1 MSKRR
6 RWRCPALAL
15 GAVMAVAP
23 PIASG
28 QTIGVVDSAAVAEVR
43 DLIRQAN
50 PELDARRAALAAAEA
65 RVPAAGALG
74 PAVLSAELEEV
85 PDGFDVTE
93 AGSFRLDL
101 SREVSGGGRRA
112 ASRAVAGQAVARARL
127 EVALV
132 ERALL
137 AQAEGLLAH
146 YLGSIAVAER
156 LSAQDSLLT
165 GAEDAVTARFA
176 VGESRYVDVLRLRA
190 ERLRTRAEIAQARTE
205 ALRGRRG
212 LIGLV
217 GPIDTA
223 IQRLTRSLDQLAE
236 RAPAVMDALAF
247 PPPPSTDSLVAVS
260 APVQLAEVAV
270 QEAEAGLQLTAAE
283 QRTRVNASV
292 GVQRFG
298 GDDGQHRIGPT
309 LGASVTL
316 PFTDRG
322 AGRATRLA
330 AERNILAARAE
341 QRAAL
346 SRARASLGAAR
357 DRYETAVANAA
368 LFEAALMRGAR
379 EERENALA
387 SYRTGTLSLLELLD
401 FERAVTQAEVSQNRS
416 RIAAAEA
423 LADLLA
429 GGADIPEHTLSDADL
444 PGGGS

>member
-1 MSKRR
+1 MNNRQ
-6 RWRCPALAL
+6 RWRYPALAL
-15 GAVMAVAP
+15 SSVIAVAP
-23 PIASG
+23 SVAAG
-28 QTIGVVDSAAVAEVR
+28 QTIGGVDSATVTEVR

-101 SREVSGGGRRA
+101 NREVSGGGRRA

-127 EVALV
+127 ELALV
-132 ERALL
+132 ERGLL
-137 AQAEGLLAH
+137 ARTEGLLAH
-146 YLGSIAVAER
+146 YLGSLAVAAR
-156 LSAQDSLLT
+156 LSAQDSLLA
-165 GAEDAVTARFA
+165 GAEDAVTTRFA

-190 ERLRTRAEIAQARTE
+190 ERLRTRAEMAQARSE

-212 LIGLV
+212 LVGLV
-217 GPIDTA
+217 GPADSVVQQLTA
-223 IQRLTRSLDQLAE
+223 RLDRLAA
-236 RAPAVMDALAF
+236 RAPAVMDAMAF
-247 PPPPSTDSLVAVS
+247 PPAPSIDSLVAIS
-260 APVQLAEVAV
+260 APVQLAEVTV
-270 QEAEAGLQLTAAE
+270 QEAVAGLRLTAAE
-283 QRTRVNASV
+283 QRARVNASI

-298 GDDGQHRIGPT
+298 GEDGRHRIGPT

-316 PFTDRG
+316 PFTARG

-330 AERNILAARAE
+330 AERNVSAAQAE

-357 DRYETAVANAA
+357 DRYEVAVVNAA
-368 LFEAALMRGAR
+368 LFEVGLMRGAR

-387 SYRTGTLSLLELLD
+387 GYRTGTLSLLELLD
-401 FERAVTQAEVSQNRS
+401 FERALAQAEVSQHRS
-416 RIAAAEA
+416 RVAAAEA

-429 GGADIPEHTLSDADL
+429 GATDIPDHTVTETTL
-444 PGGGS
+444 PGGDS